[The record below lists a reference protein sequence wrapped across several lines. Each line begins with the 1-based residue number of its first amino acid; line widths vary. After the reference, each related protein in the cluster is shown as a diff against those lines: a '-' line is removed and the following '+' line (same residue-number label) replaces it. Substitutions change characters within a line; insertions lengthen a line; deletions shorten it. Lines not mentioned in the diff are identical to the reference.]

1 MEKILIVE
9 DEKEIN
15 DVVNDYFSSLGYETF
30 QCFNGTDAIKA
41 HEENEYDLIILDLMM
56 PGIDGIETARR
67 IRQNS
72 QVPILMLTARD
83 SEADKVLGLEIGADA
98 YMTKPFS
105 IRELGAQVRAILRR
119 WAAGKGDA
127 GEQVLLSHRDIEL
140 DITRRSVSR
149 NGVPVKMTT
158 AQFDLLAMLMKNPG
172 RVYTRGELIEALSGY
187 QYEGYERTIDVQIK
201 NLRKVLE
208 DDPSHPDLIQ
218 TVWGVGYKVQE

>member
-1 MEKILIVE
+1 MEKILIIE

-15 DVVNDYFSSLGYETF
+15 DVVNDYLSSLGYETF
-30 QCFNGTDAIKA
+30 QCFNGLDGVKA
-41 HEENEYDLIILDLMM
+41 HETGEFDLIILDLMM

-67 IRQNS
+67 IRQDS
-72 QVPILMLTARD
+72 LVPILMLTARD

-119 WAAGKGDA
+119 WAAGKNNGA
-127 GEQVLLSHRDIEL
+127 EQSVLSHRGIEMDL
-140 DITRRSVSR
+140 MKRTVLLEGREIR
-149 NGVPVKMTT
+149 MTT
-158 AQFDLLAMLMKNPG
+158 AQFDLLAMLLKNPG

-201 NLRKVLE
+201 NLRKALE
-208 DDPSHPDLIQ
+208 NDPSHPELIK
-218 TVWGVGYKVQE
+218 TVWSVGYKVQE